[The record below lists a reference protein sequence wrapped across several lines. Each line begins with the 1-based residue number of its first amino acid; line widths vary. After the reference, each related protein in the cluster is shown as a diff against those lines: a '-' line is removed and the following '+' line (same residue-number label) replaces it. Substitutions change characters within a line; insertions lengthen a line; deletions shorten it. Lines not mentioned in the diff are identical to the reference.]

1 MRRTRTRFLA
11 VALATCFLATA
22 LPLLLQPS
30 LRAADLAQQARAVLD
45 ANCFRCH
52 GKDGSKEGGMNY
64 ILDAAQLVKRKKI
77 TPGDPAKSKLFQR
90 VTDADDPMPPK
101 DEKPRPSKDDIA
113 VLESWIKA
121 GALAYVPPPPAVART
136 FLTEKDVYQAM
147 FNYLS
152 GLNPAHTRFQRFFT
166 LTHLH
171 NNPAVS
177 DSELRLARA
186 ALSKLLNSLSWRR
199 AIVWPK
205 PIDKDG
211 AVLAFD
217 LRDLDWDLGGQ
228 WNEVLRVYPYG
239 LTHDQLPAVPGLA
252 GGNGLA
258 AQVYKLTASRVP
270 AVRIDWF
277 VAHAAQP
284 PLYHTLLKLP
294 ATAGELEKQLR
305 VDVQANFARDR
316 LARAAFIQS
325 GVSNQNRLVER
336 HEAAYGA
343 YWKSYDFKT
352 NEGSGDLRKR
362 PLGPV
367 TLFKKH
373 PFKEQAFEHAGGE
386 IIFNL
391 PNGLQGYLLVNGK
404 DERINDSSAVP
415 DVVRD
420 KNEFAGNSTIIV
432 NGLSC
437 MACHKQGM
445 LKDFQDVVRDSRGLG
460 EDALDKVRRLYP
472 PHEEMEKL
480 VNGDEEL
487 FMSAAE
493 KATGRFLKVG
503 PDENRNFADFGE
515 PISVM
520 AARHLKTPVR
530 VEEAALELGLA
541 DAKDLQAAIK
551 ANSNLESLGLGQ
563 WLNGGVIN
571 RKSWEERK
579 GVDSAFQETARELKR
594 GLPIN
599 PQ

>member
-1 MRRTRTRFLA
+1 MPRTRSCF
-11 VALATCFLATA
+11 VAITLTV
-22 LPLLLQPS
+22 LLHPS
-30 LRAADLAQQARAVLD
+30 LQAADLAEQAHAVLE

-52 GKDGSKEGGMNY
+52 GKDGSREGGMNY
-64 ILDAAQLVKRKKI
+64 VLDAAQLRRKKI
-77 TPGDPAKSKLFQR
+77 TPGDPTKSKLFQR
-90 VTDADDPMPPK
+90 VIDPNDPMPPR
-101 DEKPRPSKDDIA
+101 DEKPRPSKDDID
-113 VLESWIKA
+113 VLEQWIKA
-121 GALAYVPPPPAVART
+121 GAPAFVPPAAVARP

-147 FNYLS
+147 FTYLS

-171 NNPAVS
+171 NNPAVG

-199 AIVWPK
+199 AVVWPR
-205 PIDKDG
+205 PIDKTE

-228 WNEVLRVYPYG
+228 WNELLRVYPYG
-239 LTHDQLPAVPGLA
+239 LTHKDFPDVAGLT

-258 AQVYKLTASRVP
+258 ARVYEMTGSKLP
-270 AVRIDWF
+270 AVRVDWF

-284 PLYHTLLKLP
+284 PLYHSLLKLP
-294 ATAGELEKQLR
+294 VTAGELEKQLR
-305 VDVQANFARDR
+305 VDVQSNFARDR
-316 LARAAFIQS
+316 LARAAFIES

-343 YWKSYDFKT
+343 YWKSYDFKK
-352 NEGSGDLRKR
+352 NEGTGDLRKR

-373 PFKEQAFEHAGGE
+373 PLEEQAFQHDGGE

-391 PNGLQGYLLVNGK
+391 PNGLQGYLLVNAK
-404 DERINDSSAVP
+404 DERINDSAAVP

-420 KNEFAGNSTIIV
+420 KNEFAGKSTIIV

-445 LKDFQDVVRDSRGLG
+445 LKDFQDVIREGRGVS

-472 PHEEMEKL
+472 THEEMRRL
-480 VNGDEEL
+480 VQADEEL
-487 FMSAAE
+487 FLSAVE
-493 KATGRFLKVG
+493 RATARFLKVG
-503 PDENRNFADFGE
+503 PDEGKDIRAFGE
-515 PISVM
+515 PISVV
-520 AARHLKTPVR
+520 AGRYLKRGVT
-530 VEEAALELGLA
+530 VEDAALELGIA
-541 DAKDLQAAIK
+541 DPKDLQAAIK

-571 RKSWEERK
+571 RKNWEERK
-579 GVDSAFQETARELKR
+579 GADSAFQETARELKR
-594 GLPIN
+594 GLPFN
-599 PQ
+599 QQ